1 MKMSEQNTE
10 TTEEKI
16 KDISLTGI
24 GFNFLPGRDIV
35 GQVVENLSALNL
47 KSGQRG
53 HLISTDK
60 GYVFERVGIHL
71 VENIDKVIILEVETK
86 SGKCL
91 DRFKL
96 TKNGVERVAVR
107 DEIGA
112 GTLLEHEKLFLK
124 NVSPKQDLTDLKG
137 RICLI
142 IRGYKAETWR

>member
-1 MKMSEQNTE
+1 MSEQNTE